1 MNQALPLLAA
11 RQPIDGSGLQ
21 FGIDWFAFT
30 VKGAQRVWVVSQ
42 LVELLGDEWRDWQ
55 LVRRSER
62 RERTRGPHG
71 ALMEV
76 DWAEKWVHVVIKGK
90 GCRAVG
96 TEAIVRLHEVLF
108 AKVGDA
114 YRAKRVDLAWDDY
127 KKRVSPE
134 QFRER
139 FCDPVTKK
147 KRPEVVCKA
156 RGGRA
161 IVDDAPNGGG
171 SYTIGRR
178 ESNRLLRVYDKAA
191 ESGGTVDAIRIELEC
206 KDRVAVDVMEALVRG
221 SVECR
226 SAAVVGFLVGFI
238 DFREAVPGM
247 AVRQRPR
254 CSWWAEL
261 VGAARKA
268 KLSPVERLGLEEWR
282 MDFTQR
288 NSSGFR
294 LLCHLNGGDI
304 GQTSQEL
311 LGANLRDNPRH
322 RAWHRQIKAERL
334 AREAECHKTGDGGGS
349 PS

>member
-11 RQPIDGSGLQ
+11 RQPIDGNGLQ

-30 VKGAQRVWVVSQ
+30 AKGAQRVWVVSQ
-42 LVELLGDEWRDWQ
+42 LVELLGDEWREWQ

-71 ALMEV
+71 SLMEV

-108 AKVGDA
+108 TKVGEA

-127 KKRVSPE
+127 KKRVTPE

-139 FCDPVTKK
+139 FCDPVTRL

-161 IVDDAPNGGG
+161 IVEDAPNGGG

-191 ESGGTVDAIRIELEC
+191 ESDGAVDAIRIELEC
-206 KDRVAVDVMEALVRG
+206 KDRVAVDVMEALVSG
-221 SVECR
+221 SAECR
-226 SAAVVGFLVGFI
+226 SAAVVGFLVGFV
-238 DFREAVPGM
+238 DFRGGSGNASAAASPVLVVGGTRGGG
-247 AVRQRPR
+247 AQGQAQPR
-254 CSWWAEL
+254 RASWAGGVEDGLHAAEL
-261 VGAARKA
+261 VRV
-268 KLSPVERLGLEEWR
+268 PVAVPPERR
-282 MDFTQR
+282 
-288 NSSGFR
+288 
-294 LLCHLNGGDI
+294 
-304 GQTSQEL
+304 
-311 LGANLRDNPRH
+311 RH
-322 RAWHRQIKAERL
+322 RAGLARVAGRQPAGQPSASRL
-334 AREAECHKTGDGGGS
+334 APTDQSGAVG
-349 PS
+349 